1 MNILYNA
8 YRQAEAPNFYL
19 AEPGGQIICPLN
31 GIAPSSVRLTMNL
44 NDTADLSFT
53 YENIVDVYGM
63 KIPSNGYHLLDEFMR
78 IYVDHVGWFIMSAP
92 QISNNGNSESKEI
105 SARSVDIELTNLDL
119 TGFKINC
126 GTSDSAEMLDSD
138 NVDYIEDVPFAK
150 SPVHFYDPE
159 HPSLSL
165 LHLALNFAG
174 VEGWSIGYV
183 DEIPKVYRSYREG
196 ELVEEL
202 IQLKDEVGTFDIDS
216 KSVYA
221 FLTQDVE
228 QFFECMILFDI
239 KTMTI
244 NAYRPEHL
252 GKDTNITVGF
262 RNLQNSNDISVD
274 KDSIYTRYRVQG
286 DDGLGIGYVNF
297 GSNMIENLSYF
308 LNTRYMDEELI
319 AKYQAWHSDVEL
331 KRYEYMEYV
340 RQYNTLLNV
349 LSELLNR
356 VPLKD
361 SSSETEPPGGEDG
374 AMGLPD
380 MEEVEIPDWNLCGI
394 NELSVYLEFYRTK
407 KDGLVEARYDLP
419 YVDYMALSSTEP
431 ETYPAHTRE
440 MHEEMH
446 AQYLDVMIQLNPE
459 IAGSCAHAYEER
471 TQEYEA
477 QEALMEEALAAME
490 ALTSAVDKKNWQM
503 EGVDAFTPKELRTL
517 SKLYRDTDYVNNH
530 MFLLNSDDQ
539 VSAID
544 EQLKLFDAAVLD
556 LEASSQPQ
564 YVYRTDL
571 DNFLTLYDYREY
583 TDNLELGDF
592 LYLGTT
598 DDTLVK
604 LRLISYS
611 YNPLEPSGS
620 LSIDFSNMIR
630 TGGKRYDATYL
641 LGLGGNTS
649 KNRISGSSGGFSSNE
664 GLTLTPSLLEKILSS
679 SVFQGN
685 LANKISRHFNAIMG
699 QLVVAKN
706 LETEMIHTV
715 ELDAENGFFQYLQSR
730 LIAADKIVSDSAVI
744 RQLSALT
751 ANIRDAIIGTSA
763 IETGI
768 VVRLTADNAVIDEAF
783 IKEVMANYITVND
796 LKAGNI
802 DTNRIHIVSEDGTL
816 TIIGNTQQFK
826 DKNGKVRIQI
836 GEDENGNFTFIVYDQ
851 DGEGVLLDQD
861 GIHASAISDGLIKGS
876 MIAEDTIASRHVDW
890 NSCGASTDENG
901 NPIWNAANI
910 SINDKGLD
918 IQFSSILNSLDDLET
933 QMHGVQSTV
942 DGVNQSITNKVWRD
956 DIISVTDESGNTISK
971 SILTLLVEHNVS
983 LNGITSTVKDMQG
996 NLTQVTTELGSVTAR
1011 VENAEGDVS
1020 ELKAAAEGLTVE
1032 ISDAKENLAGLEVR
1046 ADGLDSAFETADG
1059 RISTLEQTA
1068 DGLTSKVASKQ
1079 DIPLSSIRYIRDW
1092 LNGSNSGASN
1102 EWVECQVMAGEN
1114 NIASEILPEL
1124 YKMVKDENGK
1134 DVPQLIEL
1142 EQDMSVYTDGKLL
1155 PEDSAEETADT
1166 GMSSPPYIFTE
1177 NSGPQFMLLDLG
1189 GSYSIDSI
1197 TVWHYY
1203 TDNRIYD
1210 HKLEVSSD
1218 GVNWNVLYTSLISG
1232 GYQESSEGRVY
1243 YLCDNVMERNFSSM
1257 KQDLT
1262 GFSMQV
1268 SGIEKNMNNFETEIT
1283 QQLAE
1288 LKFDMNRI
1296 STSVSNIENGV
1307 EENKSTITQT
1317 SDKWEAL
1324 FQELGMIKGGE
1335 TYITLSSKGLEVSN
1349 PANGSKTCV
1358 TIDGIQGLL
1367 EDKPVFSV
1375 TGDLTT
1381 TKRILIENGLDT
1393 TTIKYVPIT
1402 YTLEDGTTLRALAH
1416 VKSGGTS

>member
-1 MNILYNA
+1 MDILYNA

-19 AEPGGQIICPLN
+19 AEPGGQMICPLN

-44 NDTADLSFT
+44 NDTAELSFT

-92 QISNNGNSESKEI
+92 EISNDGNSESKKI

-138 NVDYIEDVPFAK
+138 NVDYIEDVPFAR

-165 LHLALNFAG
+165 LHLALDFAG

-183 DEIPKVYRSYREG
+183 DEIPKVYRSYQEG

-239 KTMTI
+239 ETMTI

-274 KDSIYTRYRVQG
+274 KDSICTRCRVQG
-286 DDGLGIGYVNF
+286 DDGLGIEYVNF

-308 LNTRYMDEELI
+308 LNTRYMDEGLI
-319 AKYQAWHSDVEL
+319 AKYEAWQSDVEL
-331 KRYEYMEYV
+331 KRYEYIGYV

-361 SSSETEPPGGEDG
+361 SSSETEPPYTEDDTIG
-374 AMGLPD
+374 APD
-380 MEEVEIPDWNLCGI
+380 TLEPEIPDWNLYGI
-394 NELSVYLEFYRTK
+394 NELSVHLEFYRTK
-407 KDGLVEARYDLP
+407 KEGLVEARYDLP
-419 YVDYMALSSTEP
+419 YVDYMSLSGAEP

-446 AQYLDVMIQLNPE
+446 AQYLDLLIQLDPE
-459 IAGSCAHAYEER
+459 ISGSCAHAYAER
-471 TQEYEA
+471 TKEYEA

-490 ALTSAVDKKNWQM
+490 ALTSAVDKKTWQM
-503 EGVDAFTPKELRTL
+503 EGIDPFTPKELRTL

-611 YNPLEPSGS
+611 YNPLEPSGN

-630 TGGKRYDATYL
+630 TGGRRYDTTYL

-649 KNRISGSSGGFSSNE
+649 KNRISGSSGGSSGGFSDNE
-664 GLTLTPSLLEKILSS
+664 GLTLTPALLEKILSS
-679 SVFQGN
+679 SLFQGN
-685 LANKISRHFNAIMG
+685 LTNKISQHFNSIMG

-730 LIAADKIVSDSAVI
+730 LIAADKIVADSAVI

-751 ANIRDAIIGTSA
+751 ANIRDAVIGTSA

-783 IKEVMANYITVND
+783 IKDVMANYITVND
-796 LKAGNI
+796 LKAGTL

-816 TIIGNTQQFK
+816 TIVGNTQQFK
-826 DKNGKVRIQI
+826 DKNGNVRIQI
-836 GEDENGNFTFIVYDQ
+836 GEDEDGNFTFIVYDH

-876 MIAEDTIASRHVDW
+876 MIAEDTIANKHMDW
-890 NSCGASTDENG
+890 NSCGASTDEKG
-901 NPIWNAANI
+901 NPVWNAANI

-918 IQFSSILNSLDDLET
+918 IQFSSIMNSLDNLET
-933 QMHGVQSTV
+933 QMRGVQSTV
-942 DGVNQSITNKVWRD
+942 DGVNQSITDKVWRD
-956 DIISVTDESGNTISK
+956 DIIFVTDETGNTISK
-971 SILTLLVEHNVS
+971 SILSLLVEHNVN
-983 LNGITSTVKDMQG
+983 LNGITSTVKDIQG
-996 NLTQVTTELGSVTAR
+996 NLTTVTTALGGVTAR
-1011 VENAEGDVS
+1011 MENTEGDVS
-1020 ELKAAAEGLTVE
+1020 ELKATAEGL
-1032 ISDAKENLAGLEVR
+1032 
-1046 ADGLDSAFETADG
+1046 
-1059 RISTLEQTA
+1059 ST
-1068 DGLTSKVASKQ
+1068 KVGEKQ
-1079 DIPLSSIRYIRDW
+1079 DMLFSSIRYIRDW

-1124 YKMVKDENGK
+1124 YKMVKDENGN
-1134 DVPQLIEL
+1134 DIPQLIEL
-1142 EQDMSVYTDGKLL
+1142 EQDMSLYTNGKLL
-1155 PEDSAEETADT
+1155 PEDSTEETADT
-1166 GMSSPPYIFTE
+1166 DMSSPPYIFTE
-1177 NSGPQFMLLDLG
+1177 NGGPQFMLLDLG
-1189 GSYSIDSI
+1189 GSYSVDSI
-1197 TVWHYY
+1197 TIWHYY
-1203 TDNRIYD
+1203 ADSRIYD

-1218 GVNWNVLYTSLISG
+1218 GVNWNVLYTSFVSG

-1257 KQDLT
+1257 KQDIT

-1268 SGIEKNMNNFETEIT
+1268 SGIEKNMNNFESEVT

-1288 LKFDMNRI
+1288 LKVSMDAI
-1296 STSVSNIENGV
+1296 STTVSSIGKGV

-1317 SDKWEAL
+1317 SNKWEAL
-1324 FQELGMIKGGE
+1324 FQELGMVEGGE
-1335 TYITLSSKGLEVSN
+1335 TNITLSSKGLEVSN